1 MKYPFRHITAKMSK
15 SKIEKAILKVARK
28 NNWNHIPKRIP
39 IRLTND
45 FSSEVTE
52 AREQCLGCR
61 VKVLKENTVNQNL
74 ISSKATL
81 QKMKAK

>member
-52 AREQCLGCR
+52 ARRQWSCR